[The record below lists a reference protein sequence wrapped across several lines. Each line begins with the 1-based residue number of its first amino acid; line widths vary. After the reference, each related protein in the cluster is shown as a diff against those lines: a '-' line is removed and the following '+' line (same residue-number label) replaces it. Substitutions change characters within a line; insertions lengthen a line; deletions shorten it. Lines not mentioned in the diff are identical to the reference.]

1 VTGKSRH
8 RAARIIGSPI
18 ARQLSSRFAVD
29 SSVRI
34 TASSQRLVMHMNF
47 ATFNFPGFFGYFR
60 FIGSGPETLG
70 EKRT

>member
-1 VTGKSRH
+1 
-8 RAARIIGSPI
+8 
-18 ARQLSSRFAVD
+18 
-29 SSVRI
+29 
-34 TASSQRLVMHMNF
+34 MNF